1 MADAWPDD
9 ETARRTRSMIHRL
22 KVVLGPEAYAAFR
35 GAARA
40 SQLGKV
46 EIAEY
51 YAYVARVL
59 RNHPDLLED
68 VVATYPEDRTRKRL
82 EGLLREDREE
92 AKRDDARRVGE
103 SKAGAPCG
111 SSPSYKAEVLADGLV
126 VLRGALDFDAQTW
139 LVRAAFEAG
148 EANDAEGNR
157 GFYERTKAVSE
168 TRPDERD
175 ERRADD
181 AAPSVLRLN
190 QGTRG
195 RVILPK
201 DAFPE
206 RLTTLCMECVSLA
219 RAATDT
225 MPGMNPTTV
234 LVNFYKENAQFKW
247 HRDSEDPLVAGTKSA
262 PPIVSFTVGLSCDF
276 AVKKRFEDETWMT
289 IRLDSGD
296 VLLFGG
302 ASRMLV
308 HSVTRVV
315 PRTMPTRLRGEMLH
329 GRLNVTVR
337 DIGRGVIDES
347 QFPAYRVR
355 YGGEMADDQV

>member
-1 MADAWPDD
+1 
-9 ETARRTRSMIHRL
+9 
-22 KVVLGPEAYAAFR
+22 
-35 GAARA
+35 
-40 SQLGKV
+40 
-46 EIAEY
+46 
-51 YAYVARVL
+51 
-59 RNHPDLLED
+59 
-68 VVATYPEDRTRKRL
+68 
-82 EGLLREDREE
+82 
-92 AKRDDARRVGE
+92 
-103 SKAGAPCG
+103 
-111 SSPSYKAEVLADGLV
+111 
-126 VLRGALDFDAQTW
+126 
-139 LVRAAFEAG
+139 
-148 EANDAEGNR
+148 
-157 GFYERTKAVSE
+157 
-168 TRPDERD
+168 
-175 ERRADD
+175 
-181 AAPSVLRLN
+181 
-190 QGTRG
+190 
-195 RVILPK
+195 
-201 DAFPE
+201 
-206 RLTTLCMECVSLA
+206 MECVSLA

-315 PRTMPTRLRGEMLH
+315 PRTMPTRLRGEMLY
-329 GRLNVTVR
+329 GRLNVTIR

>member
-1 MADAWPDD
+1 
-9 ETARRTRSMIHRL
+9 MIHRL
-22 KVVLGPEAYAAFR
+22 KVVLGPEAYASFR

-46 EIAEY
+46 QIADY

-103 SKAGAPCG
+103 SKVGAPCG

-126 VLRGALDFDAQTW
+126 VLRGALDLDAQTW

-148 EANDAEGNR
+148 EANDAKGNR
-157 GFYERTKAVSE
+157 GFYERTRVSGA
-168 TRPDERD
+168 TRDEVDERFSDED
-175 ERRADD
+175 ERPSDD
-181 AAPSVLRLN
+181 DATAAPSVLRLN

-195 RVILPK
+195 RVILPA

-206 RLTTLCMECVSLA
+206 RLTELCMECVSLA

-247 HRDSEDPLVAGTKSA
+247 HRDSEDPAIAGLPSA

-276 AVKKRFEDETWMT
+276 AVKRRFEDETWMT

-315 PRTMPTRLRGEMLH
+315 PRTMPARLRGEMLH